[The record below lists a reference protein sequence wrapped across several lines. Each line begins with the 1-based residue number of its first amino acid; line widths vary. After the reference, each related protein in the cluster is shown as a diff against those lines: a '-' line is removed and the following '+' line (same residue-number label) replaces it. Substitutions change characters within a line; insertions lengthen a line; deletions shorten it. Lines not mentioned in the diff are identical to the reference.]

1 MTDEEALLKMAG
13 QLIGD
18 MMREVWRAGEAL
30 KFYLPEDDYAPWTS
44 PTPAVRAAW
53 DTLTS
58 PENLKYLGAWE
69 AHLTEKH
76 PTNSI
81 AILVARMA
89 LADCQAR
96 EEGAARTTGSGGP

>member
-1 MTDEEALLKMAG
+1 M
-13 QLIGD
+13 
-18 MMREVWRAGEAL
+18 RAGEAL

-53 DTLTS
+53 ETLNS

-69 AHLTEKH
+69 ALPTEKH

-81 AILVARMA
+81 AMLVARKA
-89 LADCQAR
+89 HADCQAR
-96 EEGAARTTGSGGP
+96 EEAAARTGWKR